1 MSAGSLGTSTCV
13 LAPPESLT
21 PLPRKP
27 LFVMEPI
34 NRHSLEN
41 YAERHRADFDLHEPR
56 PELWAAIEKQL
67 HGDSASAELPRMT
80 IVTTP
85 AAPVAPAPA
94 PPAAPQ
100 LRVQKNER
108 WQRYGIAAALLA
120 LVVAAGL
127 GEAWKSQHAPDL
139 ASQTTEVTTSTTDA
153 TLYLGPESNVL
164 AASQGG
170 ADVDARLDTAVH
182 GMERYYIAQLTDR
195 KSQLSQ
201 LAPEAT
207 AECTRE
213 LAGLDSSY
221 QQLKRELPRHP
232 QPEVV
237 LTAMNRN
244 LQIRLDILDRQLQQH
259 GDDHEDLAGTTAASE
274 YALADSRSLAD
285 NTFRRN
291 GH

>member
-1 MSAGSLGTSTCV
+1 
-13 LAPPESLT
+13 
-21 PLPRKP
+21 
-27 LFVMEPI
+27 MEPI

-67 HGDSASAELPRMT
+67 HGENTPTELPRMT

-85 AAPVAPAPA
+85 AEPAPVAPAA
-94 PPAAPQ
+94 VAELPAAPQ
-100 LRVQKNER
+100 LRVQKSER

-120 LVVAAGL
+120 LVVAAGM
-127 GEAWKSQHAPDL
+127 GEAWKSKHAPDL
-139 ASQTTEVTTSTTDA
+139 ASQSTEVTTTAADA
-153 TLYLGPESNVL
+153 ALYLGPEANVL

-195 KSQLSQ
+195 KTQLSQ
-201 LAPEAT
+201 LAPDAT
-207 AECTRE
+207 AEWARE
-213 LAGLDSSY
+213 LVGLDSSY

-259 GDDHEDLAGTTAASE
+259 GDGRDNLAGTTTGGE
-274 YALADSRSLAD
+274 YVLADSRLAD
-285 NTFRRN
+285 NHFRRN
-291 GH
+291 GR

>member
-1 MSAGSLGTSTCV
+1 
-13 LAPPESLT
+13 
-21 PLPRKP
+21 
-27 LFVMEPI
+27 MEPI

-67 HGDSASAELPRMT
+67 HGDSTPAELPRMT

-85 AAPVAPAPA
+85 ATPVTELPVVPAPIA
-94 PPAAPQ
+94 EVPTVPQ
-100 LRVQKNER
+100 LRVQKSER

-120 LVVAAGL
+120 LLVAAGM
-127 GEAWKSQHAPDL
+127 GEAWKSQHAPAL
-139 ASQTTEVTTSTTDA
+139 ATQNAEATTTVADA
-153 TLYLGPESNVL
+153 ALYLGPEASVL

-195 KSQLSQ
+195 KTQLSQ
-201 LAPEAT
+201 LAPDAT
-207 AECTRE
+207 AEWARE
-213 LAGLDSSY
+213 LVGLDSSY

-259 GDDHEDLAGTTAASE
+259 GDGRENLAGTTATGE
-274 YALADSRSLAD
+274 YVLADSRLAD
-285 NTFRRN
+285 NTFRSN
-291 GH
+291 GR